1 MKLLSQ
7 NFILNSAGFL
17 VLRIISGS
25 MQGIPRDKV
34 ITPNKGND
42 LIALNDEEKGNCSF
56 DLN

>member
-34 ITPNKGND
+34 IPLIRGND
-42 LIALNDEEKGNCSF
+42 LIALNDEEKENCSF

>member
-17 VLRIISGS
+17 VFRIISGS

-34 ITPNKGND
+34 ITLIRGND

>member
-1 MKLLSQ
+1 
-7 NFILNSAGFL
+7 
-17 VLRIISGS
+17 